1 MRISLRQFAAL
12 VVIAFVTFS
21 VIQHASTWA
30 AEATNA
36 GEAEADATRHQ
47 RLSKA
52 IAALSPRVLSDTQR
66 EEAASMIERDLRR
79 RRDVANERNR
89 DEWYAI
95 KNRTQ
100 WEAYRDVRLDRLRKS
115 LGSLSAPPVELNTKV
130 TGIID
135 GDGFRIENVVYES
148 RPGDWVTGNLY
159 VPLKPLK
166 SMPGIVIAHAHHR
179 PKRQGELQDM
189 GMTWARAG
197 CLVLVIDQVGYGER
211 RAHPFNGKDD
221 FAKDYRWSRQ
231 DYYYRYD
238 SGVQLQ
244 LAGDSL
250 MGWMAWDLMRGVDL
264 LLARDGIDPQRII
277 ILGAVAGGGDP
288 CGVTAALDHRIAAAV
303 PFNFGGP
310 QPETRYP
317 LPDDTESSFNYMMGS
332 YWESTRGLRRT
343 AADGFFHWV
352 IVAGIAPRRLVHAHE
367 FAWDG
372 ERDPVWK
379 RYQRIYGDFY
389 NMPDNLTFA
398 HGKGTIRGPSA
409 GASHCTNIGSYH
421 RRMIHPAFK
430 RWFGIDVK
438 PDDEYRSR
446 RDNKELTSLTEAA
459 RQELQPAGFVKLV
472 RAQGQKRATQ
482 ARRRLES
489 LNAIERRVRLR
500 SDWARLLGDVTLGA
514 EPKVRSSVVLPLA
527 REDKSGA
534 KVERVVLEVEP
545 GFIVPLLVISASVTA
560 RAPVVVGL
568 AQGGKDGF
576 LKHRADQLAELVDKG
591 AIVCLPDLRGTGESK
606 AGTSRGRT
614 SGDGNRS
621 VNLLLF
627 DQTMLG
633 QRLRDL
639 KSVVAYLRSRK
650 DVDGKRVS
658 LWGDSFTL
666 VNPADTDFKIP
677 HGVDG
682 RPRQPE
688 PMGGLLSLLGG
699 LFDDDIARVYVHGG
713 LSGYLSVLDS
723 PHVYIPHDVVIPG
736 ALTAGDLCDV
746 AAALAPRP
754 LCLANLVD
762 GLNRRTPIEATRRTY
777 QPTIRSYRRVNA
789 ERQLVFG
796 DASSPAEFFLAATV
810 AQDEQSQQCLPPRL
824 FSDQAR

>member
-1 MRISLRQFAAL
+1 MF
-12 VVIAFVTFS
+12 
-21 VIQHASTWA
+21 QHGLTWA
-30 AEATNA
+30 ADTNNSGESEAEATN
-36 GEAEADATRHQ
+36 HQ

-52 IAALSPRVLSDTQR
+52 IAALSPRVLSDTGR
-66 EEAASMIERDLRR
+66 AEAASMIERDLRR
-79 RRDVANERNR
+79 RRDAANDRNR
-89 DEWYAI
+89 AEWYAI
-95 KNRTQ
+95 RNRKQ

-115 LGSLSAPPVELNTKV
+115 LGSFFPRPAKLNIKV
-130 TGIID
+130 TGTVA

-159 VPLKPLK
+159 VPTKPLK
-166 SMPGIVIAHAHHR
+166 SMPGILIAHAHHR
-179 PKRQGELQDM
+179 PKRQGEMQDM

-221 FAKDYRWSRQ
+221 FADDYRWSRQ

-264 LLARDGIDPQRII
+264 LLAREGIDCQRII

-288 CGVTAALDHRIAAAV
+288 CGVTAALDQRIAAAV

-352 IVAGIAPRRLVHAHE
+352 IVAGIAPRRLIHAHE
-367 FAWDG
+367 FSWDG
-372 ERDPVWK
+372 ERDPIWK

-389 NMPDNLTFA
+389 NVPDNLAVA
-398 HGKGTIRGPSA
+398 HGRGTLQGPSA
-409 GASHCTNIGSYH
+409 EASHCTNIGSYH

-430 RWFGIDVK
+430 RWFNSDVK
-438 PDDEYRSR
+438 PNGEYKFGRDDE
-446 RDNKELTSLTEAA
+446 DLACLTEAV
-459 RQELQPAGFVKLV
+459 RQELRPAGFVQLV
-472 RAQGQKRATQ
+472 RTHGQKRVAV
-482 ARRRLES
+482 ARRRLET
-489 LNAIERRVRLR
+489 LEAVERGDRLR
-500 SDWARLLGDVTLGA
+500 SDWAKLLGDVTLRA
-514 EPKVRSSVVLPLA
+514 EPNVKSRVVLPLA
-527 REDKSGA
+527 QEDKNGA

-545 GFIVPLLVISASVTA
+545 GFIVPLLVISGSKTA
-560 RAPVVVGL
+560 HAPVVVGL
-568 AQGGKDGF
+568 AQGGKEGF
-576 LKHRADQLAELVDKG
+576 LRHRAEQLAELVDKG
-591 AIVCLPDLRGTGESK
+591 TIVCLPDLRGTGESK

-621 VNLLLF
+621 VNLLMF

-639 KSVVAYLRSRK
+639 KSVLAYLRSRK
-650 DVDGKRVS
+650 DVDEKRVS
-658 LWGDSFTL
+658 LWGDSFATT
-666 VNPADTDFKIP
+666 NAADTDFKIP
-677 HGVDG
+677 RGVDG
-682 RPRQPE
+682 RPHQPE

-723 PHVYIPHDVVIPG
+723 PHVYIPHDVVVPG

-754 LCLANLVD
+754 LRLENLVD
-762 GLNRRTPIEATRRTY
+762 GLNRRIPIETIRRTY
-777 QPTIRSYRRVNA
+777 LPAIRSYRRAKA
-789 ERQLVFG
+789 ERQLVFNG
-796 DASSPAEFFLAATV
+796 ASSPVEFFLATTAATSGGGFKPACSVESSV
-810 AQDEQSQQCLPPRL
+810 AWQAGRL
-824 FSDQAR
+824 LHISGLTTH